1 MSKKSGRL
9 RIEYRSPHEL
19 RPRADN
25 AKVHSPQQIKKLEKS
40 IERFGFVNP
49 VLISDD
55 NEIGGHGR
63 VEAAKEAGLP
73 LIPTVRLSSL
83 TPAERLAYSLAD
95 NRLADSPGTTATS
108 WPCSWRSS
116 QTWDSTRSR

>member
-40 IERFGFVNP
+40 IKRFGFLNP

-55 NEIGGHGR
+55 DEIIAGHGR
-63 VEAAKEAGLP
+63 VEAAKRG
-73 LIPTVRLSSL
+73 R
-83 TPAERLAYSLAD
+83 
-95 NRLADSPGTTATS
+95 TTAD
-108 WPCSWRSS
+108 PNGAAIDPYACGAARL
-116 QTWDSTRSR
+116 QLG

>member
-1 MSKKSGRL
+1 MSKKSRRL

-25 AKVHSPQQIKKLEKS
+25 AKVHLPQQIKKLEKS

-55 NEIGGHGR
+55 NEIIGGHGR
-63 VEAAKEAGLP
+63 VKAAKEAGLA

-83 TPAERLAYSLAD
+83 TPAERLA
-95 NRLADSPGTTATS
+95 
-108 WPCSWRSS
+108 
-116 QTWDSTRSR
+116 